1 VLYDTTRISLARGRP
16 LSLRALVVLDL
27 AGELMDPLF
36 DVAELTWPGAL
47 PLGWYTEWE
56 PAADPAD
63 RGE

>member
-27 AGELMDPLF
+27 AGEQMEYQSDA
-36 DVAELTWPGAL
+36 AELTWPGAL
-47 PLGWYTEWE
+47 PPGWYAEWE
-56 PAADPAD
+56 PAADPDD

>member
-1 VLYDTTRISLARGRP
+1 VLYVTTRISLARGSP

-27 AGELMDPLF
+27 AGEWMGSRT

-47 PLGWYTEWE
+47 PPGWYAEWE
-56 PAADPAD
+56 PAIDPAD